1 MENTYIQTY
10 APLAFHLSIRT
21 ESTVPALARNAI
33 NPNKATG
40 VPALLAIG
48 AASVGAAA
56 LVAVGLPAWVSIPLV
71 AYPGYRLFRFAK
83 DRYGSSHMEQSIR
96 ANHSLVR
103 KAVDPI
109 DVQLFADETAAI
121 VSSHYGNQAWSATV
135 NELRQKAGSD
145 PYMYLATVFSYAP
158 VCWRLSARRV
168 YDQLL
173 AGVVPAPGQR

>member
-1 MENTYIQTY
+1 MGNTYIQNY

-33 NPNKATG
+33 NPNKAAG

-48 AASVGAAA
+48 AASVAAVA
-56 LVAVGLPAWVSIPLV
+56 LVAVGLPAWVSIPVV
-71 AYPGYRLFRFAK
+71 AYPGYRLFRLAK
-83 DRYGSSHMEQSIR
+83 DCYGASYVDQCIH

-103 KAVDPI
+103 KAVDPH
-109 DVQLFADETAAI
+109 DVELFAAETAAI
-121 VSSHYGNQAWSATV
+121 VSSHYGKQAWAATV

-145 PYMYLATVFSYAP
+145 PYIYLATVFAYAP
-158 VCWRLSARRV
+158 ACWRLSARRV

-173 AGVVPAPGQR
+173 AGVVPAPSQS